1 MNKTKIFISLM
12 IFMVSCPDMRL
23 TAQIIDYRGEESPA
37 ISWNGV
43 SYYDARLLSLAGIS
57 TMASDAF
64 AGTVNPALGTGNK
77 KINLSLSLNF
87 LDYESLQYRGINQGV
102 IRETSRISDQ
112 KLLFSGL
119 ALTIPVSSLTVSAGW
134 LIHNLMEFPSFQY
147 AQAYEQESWV
157 YEGEFQGRENTCYL
171 AIARTFGQA
180 FNVGIKV
187 DYAFGNRDL
196 EINDIYHFVYLN
208 NPEFNR
214 IKQRENHD
222 LNYLSLSAGAAWNIV
237 PNWTVSA
244 ALICPLEGHVI
255 REVTREFYSSLTGQR
270 IAISSQEHKNTIFRP
285 MRVHFG
291 TTHEFAVSRKNAAR
305 RLLVAAEAVYSVW
318 SGYWYEFFLETL
330 PRDFKNTLTLAGAIE
345 FGDYKQA
352 RDLFFRI
359 GYRFDPQPP
368 REPSANIHNL
378 SGGVGIRLGKIS
390 WDFGISYY
398 FCSVGGYR
406 QNHLVL
412 ASTLNVILKRG
423 K

>member
-1 MNKTKIFISLM
+1 M
-12 IFMVSCPDMRL
+12 IFTVSCLGLAL
-23 TAQIIDYRGEESPA
+23 TAQDIDYRSEESPA

-43 SYYDARLLSLAGIS
+43 SYYDARLLALAGIS
-57 TMASDAF
+57 TMTSNAF
-64 AGTVNPALGTGNK
+64 AGTVNPALGTDDK
-77 KINLSLSLNF
+77 KINFAFSMNF
-87 LDYESLQYRGINQGV
+87 LDYESLQYWGINQGV
-102 IRETSRISDQ
+102 IRETSGISDQ

-119 ALTIPVSSLTVSAGW
+119 ALTIPLSNLTVSAGW

-171 AIARTFGQA
+171 AIARKFGQA

-187 DYAFGNRDL
+187 DYAFGNRYL

-244 ALICPLEGHVI
+244 ALIYPFQGHVT
-255 REVTREFYSSLTGQR
+255 REVIREFYSSLTGQR
-270 IAISSQEHKNTIFRP
+270 ITISSQEYKNTLFRP
-285 MRVHFG
+285 VRIHFG

-305 RLLVAAEAVYSVW
+305 RFLVAAEAVYSVW
-318 SGYWYEFFLETL
+318 SGYRYEFFPETL
-330 PRDFKNTLTLAGAIE
+330 PRDFINTLTLAGAIE
-345 FGDYKQA
+345 YGDYKQA

-368 REPSANIHNL
+368 REPSANIHIL
-378 SGGVGIRLGKIS
+378 SGGAGIRLGKIS

-398 FCSVGGYR
+398 FCRVEGYR

-412 ASTLNVILKRG
+412 VSTLNVILKGG